1 MSAVPISTVPSRK
14 HYANGLSG
22 APQCGQVWA
31 RRDTAWLQSGQG
43 VSLPDRRNRF
53 LLPTIT
59 EVITIAVTK
68 AITKETSA
76 VSSGPGGE
84 NPTKIPELIIS
95 LASHHYQPARTV
107 RVPRSH
113 NAYCNPAHGSLFAAN
128 DAILNFGVTNPFL
141 RQAVRRLRSHQSV
154 AHPSGDQ

>member
-1 MSAVPISTVPSRK
+1 MK
-14 HYANGLSG
+14 HQLCSQDIIIAQYS
-22 APQCGQVWA
+22 
-31 RRDTAWLQSGQG
+31 SHG
-43 VSLPDRRNRF
+43 V

-84 NPTKIPELIIS
+84 NPTRIPELIIS

-113 NAYCNPAHGSLFAAN
+113 NAYCNPAHGSLFAARTT
-128 DAILNFGVTNPFL
+128 ILAVTVTNP
-141 RQAVRRLRSHQSV
+141 RLQQPHADLV
-154 AHPSGDQ
+154 APVDSPSIGRLATVSSETP